1 MIKNNKTTIYSI
13 SAKITEKE
21 LELAKAYIQGAM
33 HSYSNNS
40 DDAITVRALFGGENR
55 DWHDTPLQV
64 IYDYYDNAGYID
76 SQKRAAQDV
85 GKLLKEVLAEDK
97 EKVYE
102 EKKGYTKEYLRV

>member
-1 MIKNNKTTIYSI
+1 MLKNQKTTICAI
-13 SAKITEKE
+13 SAKITQDEK
-21 LELAKAYIQGAM
+21 ELAKAYIQGAV
-33 HSYSNNS
+33 HSYSSNS
-40 DDAITVRALFGGENR
+40 NDVITVRALFGGENR

-97 EKVYE
+97 EKEFE